1 MDNNPF
7 QHNPILE
14 QEDYFKQ
21 YKESIDKMRNDP
33 TVIEF
38 DKLTYELFKMNE
50 QGKRWMEIITQ
61 RYLIPAL
68 AKPGTATYQL
78 DIMWAEG
85 FKDFPRMILMAI
97 QAHDQ
102 KIQAEM
108 NNDRRK

>member
-1 MDNNPF
+1 MSFN
-7 QHNPILE
+7 NPILE

-21 YKESIDKMRNDP
+21 YKENIEKMRNDP

-38 DKLTYELFKMNE
+38 DRLVYELFKMNE
-50 QGKRWMEIITQ
+50 QGKRFLEIVKD

-78 DIMWAEG
+78 DVMWAEG
-85 FKDFPRMILMAI
+85 FKDFPRMLIMAI

-102 KIQAEM
+102 KILAEM
-108 NNDRRK
+108 NNDTRK

>member
-21 YKESIDKMRNDP
+21 YKENIDKMRSDP

-38 DKLTYELFKMNE
+38 DKLVYELFKMNT
-50 QGKRWMEIITQ
+50 QGKRFMEIVTE

-85 FKDFPRMILMAI
+85 FKDFPRMLLMAI

-102 KIQAEM
+102 KILAET
-108 NNDRRK
+108 NNDLRK

>member
-7 QHNPILE
+7 NHNPILE

-21 YKESIDKMRNDP
+21 YKENIDKMRSDP
-33 TVIEF
+33 MVIEF
-38 DKLTYELFKMNE
+38 DKLVYELFKMNE
-50 QGKRWMEIITQ
+50 QGKRFMQIVTE

-85 FKDFPRMILMAI
+85 FKDFPRMLLMAI

-102 KIQAEM
+102 KILAET
-108 NNDRRK
+108 NNDPRK

>member
-7 QHNPILE
+7 QKNPILE
-14 QEDYFKQ
+14 PEDYFKQ
-21 YKESIDKMRNDP
+21 YKENIDKMRSDP
-33 TVIEF
+33 MVIEF
-38 DKLTYELFKMNE
+38 DKLVYELFKMNE
-50 QGKRWMEIITQ
+50 QGKRFMEIVKD

-102 KIQAEM
+102 KILAET
-108 NNDRRK
+108 NNAK

>member
-1 MDNNPF
+1 MENFDANPLL
-7 QHNPILE
+7 Q

-21 YKESIDKMRNDP
+21 YKENIDKMRNDP

-50 QGKRWMEIITQ
+50 QGKRWLEIIKE

-78 DIMWAEG
+78 DVMWAEG
-85 FKDFPRMILMAI
+85 FKDFPRMIIMAI
-97 QAHDQ
+97 LAHDQ
-102 KIQAEM
+102 KITAEM
-108 NNDRRK
+108 NK